1 MYPWKHHLLLS
12 NKEMMEWICK
22 CQNKWEKKPWS
33 AYRNAFMKWTFFLN
47 SKLLEQHF
55 LHISEHICIFSTTP
69 QKTLHYPMLFTETK
83 KQTENSIGWIA
94 TNWLCPRNTPRMLIT
109 YLDSQVPFTSI
120 ESSLYRKFLATRQ
133 DLQAHSML

>member
-12 NKEMMEWICK
+12 NKEMMEWICVK
-22 CQNKWEKKPWS
+22 INER
-33 AYRNAFMKWTFFLN
+33 RNHEVPTEMHLWNELSSWTANFLN
-47 SKLLEQHF
+47 SIF